1 MLTIKKNSVFTEVII
16 WNKKDNTQSFIPL
29 KEKEKMSKALI
40 NNLNSRMRSKK
51 RSKKMTNNY
60 LIIPLDLF
68 PELSL
73 TDKIIL
79 SQLAYMKKAFET
91 LTVSNTYLKKQLN
104 LSISTIKRSI
114 YTLSKYN
121 YIKTDLKNNYKRTIF
136 LSQEVLMAYG
146 IKYPMI
152 NKNFVKTEI
161 TPVLKEFLTSF
172 KRI

>member
-1 MLTIKKNSVFTEVII
+1 
-16 WNKKDNTQSFIPL
+16 
-29 KEKEKMSKALI
+29 
-40 NNLNSRMRSKK
+40 
-51 RSKKMTNNY
+51 MTNNY